1 MAVSYPLEFTQA
13 PVPPDILAASFV
25 NDFLSLATRPKTKL
39 SSFFR
44 AGFGATGNG
53 WP

>member
-25 NDFLSLATRPKTKL
+25 NDFSTLAIRPKSKL
-39 SSFFR
+39 SSFFSHGIR
-44 AGFGATGNG
+44 RYR
-53 WP
+53 